1 MKAYMS
7 IFRVHFISTIQYRLA
22 AFAGILTQFA
32 WGSMLILMFSAFY
45 QSNPAAFPMG
55 LDNVTDYI
63 WLQQALLNLFALW
76 IFDNQIFQNV
86 TDGQV
91 TYELIRPL
99 DLYNNWFARNLA
111 MRTART
117 MLRCFP
123 TLLIALLIPAP
134 YGLSITRQFPLFL
147 VTFILSVLLVISFVM
162 LIYIAN
168 FYLLSPTGIRMLVMT
183 IGEFL
188 TGAII
193 PLPFLPNSLQDFI
206 ELTPFGAMQNIP
218 LRVYS
223 GDLSSWII
231 VLPQLFWLIILVA
244 LGQSMMKN
252 ALKRVV
258 IQGG

>member
-76 IFDNQIFQNV
+76 IFDNQIFQSV

-223 GDLSSWII
+223 GDLSSWIV

>member
-1 MKAYMS
+1 MRAYLS

-32 WGSMLILMFSAFY
+32 WGSMLVLMFSAFY
-45 QSNPAAFPMG
+45 KSNPVAFPMG
-55 LDNVTDYI
+55 LDSVTDYI

-76 IFDNQIFQNV
+76 IFDNQIFQSV

-91 TYELIRPL
+91 AYELIRPL
-99 DLYNNWFARNLA
+99 DLYNNWFAKNLA
-111 MRTART
+111 MRLART
-117 MLRCFP
+117 ILRCFP
-123 TLLIALLIPAP
+123 TLFIALLLPAP
-134 YGLSITRQFPLFL
+134 YGLSISSHFPLFF
-147 VTFILSVLLVISFVM
+147 VTLILSMFLVITFVM

-193 PLPFLPNSLQDFI
+193 PLPFLPKSLQKGI

-223 GDLSSWII
+223 GDLSSWTV
-231 VLPQLFWLIILVA
+231 VLPQLFWLIALIS
-244 LGQSMMKN
+244 LGQWMMN
-252 ALKRVV
+252 HALKRVV

>member
-1 MKAYMS
+1 M
-7 IFRVHFISTIQYRLA
+7 
-22 AFAGILTQFA
+22 
-32 WGSMLILMFSAFY
+32 
-45 QSNPAAFPMG
+45 
-55 LDNVTDYI
+55 
-63 WLQQALLNLFALW
+63 
-76 IFDNQIFQNV
+76 
-86 TDGQV
+86 

>member
-76 IFDNQIFQNV
+76 IFDNQIFQSV

>member
-45 QSNPAAFPMG
+45 QPNPAAFPMG

-76 IFDNQIFQNV
+76 IFDNQIFQSV